1 MTTRHVEHEITVAVP
16 ARTVYSLI
24 AEVGNWPRIFP
35 PTRSD
40 PSRTTTSAD
49 GSPRSIS
56 SAAVRPLM
64 PAPRTR

>member
-35 PTRSD
+35 PTLHVDQLER
-40 PSRTTTSAD
+40 
-49 GSPRSIS
+49 GIC
-56 SAAVRPLM
+56 
-64 PAPRTR
+64 